1 MAASSQLSS
10 ARAEV
15 RDDLVRGHEN
25 DADDRARRSAATV
38 CDGLVHGEQR
48 RPKGDRQVP
57 EGGGG
62 SAVTLSPDVG
72 PAAGEGDDG
81 ALTGR
86 GSDDSRFNSLVPV
99 LTRRPS
105 G

>member
-1 MAASSQLSS
+1 M
-10 ARAEV
+10 
-15 RDDLVRGHEN
+15 
-25 DADDRARRSAATV
+25 
-38 CDGLVHGEQR
+38 HGEQR

-86 GSDDSRFNSLVPV
+86 GSLSLLRLLGSPADEDDLVV
-99 LTRRPS
+99 EQVQLVTSFVSAACAHER
-105 G
+105 